1 MLLFVL
7 RDDCNTIL
15 RDKVV
20 ARNIRCCFCISR
32 NDNISFLQIISEA
45 MVVPMNLEP
54 IVLVVPFLKVA
65 DVCYLDHKLA
75 CMLVPISLHLANVS
89 RKDMLFSDF
98 SLSLHPD
105 CLGGGIGRHAGL

>member
-7 RDDCNTIL
+7 WDDCNAIL

-75 CMLVPISLHLANVS
+75 CMLVSISLHPSNVS

>member
-7 RDDCNTIL
+7 WDDCNAIL

-20 ARNIRCCFCISR
+20 ARNVRCCFCISR

-65 DVCYLDHKLA
+65 DVSHLNHKLA
-75 CMLVPISLHLANVS
+75 GMLVSISLHPANVS
-89 RKDMLFSDF
+89 RKDKEKSEKSI
-98 SLSLHPD
+98 SLRETLA
-105 CLGGGIGRHAGL
+105 R